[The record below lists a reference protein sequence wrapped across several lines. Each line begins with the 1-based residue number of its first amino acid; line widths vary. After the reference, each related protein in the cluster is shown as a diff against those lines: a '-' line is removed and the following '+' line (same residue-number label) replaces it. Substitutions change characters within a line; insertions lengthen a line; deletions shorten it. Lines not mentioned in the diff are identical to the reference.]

1 MSARFFANELDA
13 PHMPQIHYLPDDRTI
28 EIDDDDIILEASLRA
43 GIPHTHICGGSARC
57 STCRVLIVEGLEFC
71 SPRTSPEEELAKKLR
86 LEPEIRLACQTQ
98 VAGGKV
104 ILRRLAIDSEDLES
118 FNDEM
123 SGKLI
128 SPPVGQEKKI
138 AILFADIR
146 GFTPF
151 AESLLPYD
159 VIYVLNRYFQKM
171 GFAINRN
178 GGMINNYMGD
188 GLMALFGL
196 ENPDKAAEQAVR
208 AGVEMLEELEKLN
221 PYFENLYR
229 HQLRIGIGIHCGW
242 VVVGNLGALK
252 NQTVTAIGDAVNLA
266 SRIEAA
272 NKQVGTS
279 LLISE
284 ETYQEVKELA
294 IVNQCVSVQI
304 PGKSGEYPLY
314 EVVGMPPLP
323 VKIEEVSEEGEG
335 SLWQSFV
342 NKLLALYAVVYNW
355 IRKI

>member
-1 MSARFFANELDA
+1 
-13 PHMPQIHYLPDDRTI
+13 MPQIHYLPDDRTI

-43 GIPHTHICGGSARC
+43 DIPHTHICGGSARC

-123 SGKLI
+123 AGKSI
-128 SPPVGQEKKI
+128 SAPVGQEKKI

-146 GFTPF
+146 GFTTF

-171 GFAINRN
+171 GYVINRN

-188 GLMALFGL
+188 GFMALFGL

-221 PYFENLYR
+221 PYFETLYR
-229 HQLRIGIGIHCGW
+229 HRLRIGIGIHCGC
-242 VVVGNLGALK
+242 VVVGKLGASK
-252 NQTVTAIGDAVNLA
+252 SQTVTAIGDAVNLA

-284 ETYQEVKELA
+284 ETYQEVKALA
-294 IVNQCVSVQI
+294 IVDRCVSVPI

-314 EVVGMPPLP
+314 EVVWMPPLP
-323 VKIEEVSEEGEG
+323 VEIEEVSEVREGFI
-335 SLWQSFV
+335 WQSFV
-342 NKLLALYAVVYNW
+342 NKFLALYAAPYNW
-355 IRKI
+355 IRKIWSQIRKL

>member
-1 MSARFFANELDA
+1 
-13 PHMPQIHYLPDDRTI
+13 MPQIHYLPDDRTI

-71 SPRTSPEEELAKKLR
+71 SRRTAPEEELAKKLR

-118 FNDEM
+118 FTDQIA
-123 SGKLI
+123 GKLI
-128 SPPVGQEKKI
+128 STPVGQEKKI

-196 ENPDKAAEQAVR
+196 ENPEKAAEQAVR

-229 HQLRIGIGIHCGW
+229 HRLRIGIGIHCGW

-294 IVNQCVSVQI
+294 IVNRCILVEI

-323 VKIEEVSEEGEG
+323 VEIEEISEVKEK
-335 SLWQSFV
+335 SIWKSSVKILHD
-342 NKLLALYAVVYNW
+342 LYAAVYNW
-355 IRKI
+355 IKKICSQIRQL

>member
-1 MSARFFANELDA
+1 
-13 PHMPQIHYLPDDRTI
+13 MPYIQYLPDDRSI
-28 EIDDDDIILEASLRA
+28 EVDDDDIILEASVRA

-71 SPRTSPEEELAKKLR
+71 SPRTSPEEELAQKLR
-86 LEPEIRLACQTQ
+86 LDPEIRLACQTQ
-98 VAGGKV
+98 VAGGNV

-118 FNDEM
+118 FNEQIA
-123 SGKLI
+123 GKSI
-128 SPPVGQEKKI
+128 SPPIGHEKKI

-159 VIYVLNRYFQKM
+159 VIYILNRYFQKM
-171 GFAINRN
+171 GFVINRN

-188 GLMALFGL
+188 GFMALFGL
-196 ENPDKAAEQAVR
+196 ENPEKAAEQAVR

-221 PYFENLYR
+221 PYFETLYR
-229 HQLRIGIGIHCGW
+229 HRLRIGIGIHCGW
-242 VVVGNLGALK
+242 VVVGSLGASK
-252 NQTVTAIGDAVNLA
+252 NQTVTAIGDAVNFA

-284 ETYQEVKELA
+284 ETYQEVKQLA
-294 IVNQCVSVQI
+294 IVDRCVSVEI

-323 VKIEEVSEEGEG
+323 VEIEEVSQVENS
-335 SLWQSFV
+335 SLWQKFV
-342 NKLLALYAVVYNW
+342 NKLLALYAAMRNW
-355 IRKI
+355 IRKIWS

>member
-1 MSARFFANELDA
+1 
-13 PHMPQIHYLPDDRTI
+13 MPQIHYLPDDRAI

-43 GIPHTHICGGSARC
+43 GIPHTHACGGSARC

-71 SPRTSPEEELAKKLR
+71 SPRNSAEDELANKLR

-104 ILRRLAIDSEDLES
+104 ILRRLAIDSEDLET
-118 FNDEM
+118 FNDEIA
-123 SGKLI
+123 GNLI
-128 SPPVGQEKKI
+128 SAPVGQEKKI

-146 GFTPF
+146 GFTAF

-159 VIYVLNRYFQKM
+159 VIYILNRYFQKM
-171 GFAINRN
+171 GYVINRN

-188 GLMALFGL
+188 GFMALFGL
-196 ENPDKAAEQAVR
+196 ENSEKAAEQAVR
-208 AGVEMLEELEKLN
+208 AGVEMLEELDKLN
-221 PYFENLYR
+221 PYFETLYSHR
-229 HQLRIGIGIHCGW
+229 LRIGIGIHCGLA
-242 VVVGNLGALK
+242 VVGNLGAKK
-252 NQTVTAIGDAVNLA
+252 NQTVTAIGDAVNFA

-284 ETYQEVKELA
+284 ETYQEIKDLA
-294 IVNQCVSVQI
+294 IVNQCVSVKI

-323 VKIEEVSEEGEG
+323 VEIEEISEVEK
-335 SLWQSFV
+335 SSIFQNFV
-342 NKLLALYAVVYNW
+342 KKLMDLLAAVRNW
-355 IRKI
+355 IRKIFGS

>member
-1 MSARFFANELDA
+1 M
-13 PHMPQIHYLPDDRTI
+13 PHIHYLPDDRTI
-28 EIDDDDIILEASLRA
+28 EIDDDDIILEASLSA

-98 VAGGKV
+98 IAGGKV
-104 ILRRLAIDSEDLES
+104 ILRRLAIDSEDLEA
-118 FNDEM
+118 FNDQM
-123 SGKLI
+123 VGKLI
-128 SPPVGQEKKI
+128 SAPVGHEKKI

-146 GFTPF
+146 GFTAF

-159 VIYVLNRYFQKM
+159 VIYILNRYFQKM
-171 GFAINRN
+171 GFVINKN

-188 GLMALFGL
+188 GFMALFGL
-196 ENPDKAAEQAVR
+196 ENPEKAAEQAVR
-208 AGVEMLEELEKLN
+208 AGVEMLEELDKLN
-221 PYFENLYR
+221 PYFETLYR
-229 HQLRIGIGIHCGW
+229 HRLRIGIGIHCGLA
-242 VVVGNLGALK
+242 VVGNLGAS
-252 NQTVTAIGDAVNLA
+252 NSQTVTAIGDAVNFA

-294 IVNQCVSVQI
+294 IVNQCVLVEI

-323 VKIEEVSEEGEG
+323 VEIEDLFEVRKVSI
-335 SLWQSFV
+335 WQIFV
-342 NKLLALYAVVYNW
+342 NKLRALSAAVYNW
-355 IRKI
+355 IRKIWS

>member
-1 MSARFFANELDA
+1 
-13 PHMPQIHYLPDDRTI
+13 MPEIHYLPDDRTI

-43 GIPHTHICGGSARC
+43 GIPHTHVCGGSARC

-71 SPRTSPEEELAKKLR
+71 SPRTSPEEDLAKKLR

-118 FNDEM
+118 FNDQM
-123 SGKLI
+123 AGNFI
-128 SPPVGQEKKI
+128 SAPVGQEKKI

-146 GFTPF
+146 GFTAF

-171 GFAINRN
+171 GYVINRN

-188 GLMALFGL
+188 GFMALFGL
-196 ENPDKAAEQAVR
+196 ENSEKAAEQAVR

-221 PYFENLYR
+221 PYFETLYR
-229 HQLRIGIGIHCGW
+229 HRLRIGIGIHCGL
-242 VVVGNLGALK
+242 VVVGNLGAEK

-284 ETYQEVKELA
+284 ETYQEIKDLA
-294 IVNQCVSVQI
+294 IVNQRVSVQI

-323 VKIEEVSEEGEG
+323 IEIEDISEVKKK
-335 SLWQSFV
+335 SLWQDFV
-342 NKLLALYAVVYNW
+342 KRWMDLCAAVRTW
-355 IRKI
+355 SRKIFW

>member
-1 MSARFFANELDA
+1 
-13 PHMPQIHYLPDDRTI
+13 MPEIHYLPDDRAI
-28 EIDDDDIILEASLRA
+28 EIYDDDIILEASLRA
-43 GIPHTHICGGSARC
+43 GIPHTHVCGGSARC

-71 SPRTSPEEELAKKLR
+71 SPRTSLEEELAKKLH

-118 FNDEM
+118 FNDEIA
-123 SGKLI
+123 GKLI
-128 SPPVGQEKKI
+128 SAPVGQEKKI

-146 GFTPF
+146 GFTAF

-171 GFAINRN
+171 GYAINRN

-188 GLMALFGL
+188 GFMALFGL

-221 PYFENLYR
+221 PYFETLYR
-229 HQLRIGIGIHCGW
+229 HRLRIGIGIHCGL
-242 VVVGNLGALK
+242 VVVGNLGAQQ
-252 NQTVTAIGDAVNLA
+252 NQSVTAIGDAVNFA

-284 ETYQEVKELA
+284 ETYQEIKDLA
-294 IVNQCVSVQI
+294 IVNQRVSVQI

-323 VKIEEVSEEGEG
+323 IEIQDISEIEKKSVWEDFVKRWMG
-335 SLWQSFV
+335 
-342 NKLLALYAVVYNW
+342 LYAAVQTW
-355 IRKI
+355 IRKIFW

>member
-1 MSARFFANELDA
+1 
-13 PHMPQIHYLPDDRTI
+13 MPQIHYLPDDRAI

-43 GIPHTHICGGSARC
+43 GIPHTHACGGSARC

-71 SPRTSPEEELAKKLR
+71 SPRNSAEDELANKLR

-104 ILRRLAIDSEDLES
+104 ILRRLAIDSEDLET
-118 FNDEM
+118 FNDEIA
-123 SGKLI
+123 GNLI
-128 SPPVGQEKKI
+128 SAPVGQEKKI

-146 GFTPF
+146 GFTAF

-159 VIYVLNRYFQKM
+159 VIYLLNRYFQKM
-171 GFAINRN
+171 GYVINRN

-188 GLMALFGL
+188 GFMALFGL
-196 ENPDKAAEQAVR
+196 ENSEKAAEQAVR
-208 AGVEMLEELEKLN
+208 AGVEMLEELDKLN
-221 PYFENLYR
+221 PYFETLYSHR
-229 HQLRIGIGIHCGW
+229 LRIGIGIHCGLA
-242 VVVGNLGALK
+242 VVGNLGAKK
-252 NQTVTAIGDAVNLA
+252 NQTVTAIGDAVNFA

-284 ETYQEVKELA
+284 ETYEEIKDLA
-294 IVNQCVSVQI
+294 IVNQCVSVKI

-323 VKIEEVSEEGEG
+323 VEIEEIFEVEKS
-335 SLWQSFV
+335 SFLQGFFK
-342 NKLLALYAVVYNW
+342 NLMGLLAALRNW
-355 IRKI
+355 IRKIFGS

>member
-1 MSARFFANELDA
+1 
-13 PHMPQIHYLPDDRTI
+13 MPQIHYLPDDRAI

-43 GIPHTHICGGSARC
+43 GIPHTHACGGSARC

-71 SPRTSPEEELAKKLR
+71 SPRNSAEDELANKLR

-104 ILRRLAIDSEDLES
+104 ILRRLAIDSEDLET
-118 FNDEM
+118 FNDEIA
-123 SGKLI
+123 GNFI
-128 SPPVGQEKKI
+128 SAPVGQEKKI

-146 GFTPF
+146 GFTAF

-159 VIYVLNRYFQKM
+159 VIYILNRYFQKM
-171 GFAINRN
+171 GYAINRN

-188 GLMALFGL
+188 GFMALFGL
-196 ENPDKAAEQAVR
+196 ENSEKAAEQAVR
-208 AGVEMLEELEKLN
+208 AGVEMLEELDKLN
-221 PYFENLYR
+221 PYFETLYHHR
-229 HQLRIGIGIHCGW
+229 LRIGIGIHCGLA
-242 VVVGNLGALK
+242 VVGNLGAQK
-252 NQTVTAIGDAVNLA
+252 NQTVTAIGDAVNFA

-284 ETYQEVKELA
+284 ETYEEVKDLA
-294 IVNQCVSVQI
+294 IVNQCVSVKI

-314 EVVGMPPLP
+314 EVVGMPPIP
-323 VKIEEVSEEGEG
+323 VEIEEISEVER
-335 SLWQSFV
+335 SSIWQSFV
-342 NKLLALYAVVYNW
+342 KRLKRSFAAVRNW
-355 IRKI
+355 IRKLFGL

>member
-1 MSARFFANELDA
+1 
-13 PHMPQIHYLPDDRTI
+13 MPYIHYLPDDRAI
-28 EIDDDDIILEASLRA
+28 EVDDDDIILEASLRA

-71 SPRTSPEEELAKKLR
+71 SPRTSPEEELAKKLQ
-86 LEPEIRLACQTQ
+86 LEPQIRLACQTQ
-98 VAGGKV
+98 VSGGKV
-104 ILRRLAIDSEDLES
+104 VLRRLAIDSEDLES
-118 FNDEM
+118 FNSQVEGN
-123 SGKLI
+123 STAN
-128 SPPVGQEKKI
+128 PVGKEKKI

-171 GFAINRN
+171 GFVINRN

-188 GLMALFGL
+188 GFMALFGL

-208 AGVEMLEELEKLN
+208 AGVEMLEELEQLN
-221 PYFENLYR
+221 PYFETLYR
-229 HQLRIGIGIHCGW
+229 HRLRIGIGIHCGW
-242 VVVGNLGALK
+242 VVVGNLGASTS
-252 NQTVTAIGDAVNLA
+252 QTVTAIGDAVNLA
-266 SRIEAA
+266 SRIESA
-272 NKQVGTS
+272 NKKVGTS
-279 LLISE
+279 LLISQ

-294 IVNQCVSVQI
+294 IVDRRVSVEI

-323 VKIEEVSEEGEG
+323 VAIEAVSEVKK
-335 SLWQSFV
+335 SSIWQIFV
-342 NKLLALYAVVYNW
+342 NKLLALYAAVRNW
-355 IRKI
+355 LRKIWS

>member
-1 MSARFFANELDA
+1 
-13 PHMPQIHYLPDDRTI
+13 MPQIHYLPDDRTI

-43 GIPHTHICGGSARC
+43 DIPHTHICGGSARC

-118 FNDEM
+118 FTDEM
-123 SGKLI
+123 AGKLI
-128 SPPVGQEKKI
+128 CAPVGQEKKI

-229 HQLRIGIGIHCGW
+229 HRLRIGIGIHCGW

-294 IVNQCVSVQI
+294 IVDRRVSVPI

-314 EVVGMPPLP
+314 EVVGMPPLSLE
-323 VKIEEVSEEGEG
+323 IEEISEVKEK
-335 SLWQSFV
+335 SIWKSFV
-342 NKLLALYAVVYNW
+342 KNLCALYAAVYNW
-355 IRKI
+355 IKKIWIQIIKL

>member
-1 MSARFFANELDA
+1 M
-13 PHMPQIHYLPDDRTI
+13 PHIHYLPDDRTI
-28 EIDDDDIILEASLRA
+28 EVDDDDIILEASLRA

-98 VAGGKV
+98 VTGGKV

-118 FNDEM
+118 FNNQM
-123 SGKLI
+123 AGKSI
-128 SPPVGQEKKI
+128 SPPVGHEKKI

-171 GFAINRN
+171 GFVINRN
-178 GGMINNYMGD
+178 GGIINNYMGD

-208 AGVEMLEELEKLN
+208 AGVEMLEEVEKLN
-221 PYFENLYR
+221 PYFETLYR
-229 HQLRIGIGIHCGW
+229 HRLRIGIGIHCGW
-242 VVVGNLGALK
+242 VVVGNLGAAQ

-294 IVNQCVSVQI
+294 IVDRRVSVEI

-323 VKIEEVSEEGEG
+323 IEIEEVAEVKKS
-335 SLWQSFV
+335 SIWQTFV
-342 NKLLALYAVVYNW
+342 NKLLALSAAVYNW
-355 IRKI
+355 IRQIWS

>member
-1 MSARFFANELDA
+1 
-13 PHMPQIHYLPDDRTI
+13 MPQIHYLPDDRTI

-43 GIPHTHICGGSARC
+43 DIPHTHICGGSARC

-118 FNDEM
+118 FTDEM
-123 SGKLI
+123 AGKSI
-128 SPPVGQEKKI
+128 SAPVGQEKKI

-171 GFAINRN
+171 GYVINRN

-188 GLMALFGL
+188 GFMALFGL
-196 ENPDKAAEQAVR
+196 ENSDKAAEQAVR

-221 PYFENLYR
+221 PYFETLYR

-242 VVVGNLGALK
+242 VVVGNLGAS
-252 NQTVTAIGDAVNLA
+252 NSQTVTAIGDAVNLA

-294 IVNQCVSVQI
+294 IVDRRVLVEI

-323 VKIEEVSEEGEG
+323 LEIEEISEVKKK
-335 SLWQSFV
+335 SIWQIFV
-342 NKLLALYAVVYNW
+342 NNWRALYAVVYNC
-355 IRKI
+355 IGKIWSHIKKL

>member
-1 MSARFFANELDA
+1 
-13 PHMPQIHYLPDDRTI
+13 MPYIQYLPDDRTI
-28 EIDDDDIILEASLRA
+28 EVDDDDIILEASLRA

-98 VAGGKV
+98 VTGGKV

-123 SGKLI
+123 AGKSI
-128 SPPVGQEKKI
+128 SPPVGHEKKI

-171 GFAINRN
+171 GFVINRN

-188 GLMALFGL
+188 GFMALFGL

-208 AGVEMLEELEKLN
+208 AGVEMLEEVEKLN
-221 PYFENLYR
+221 PYFETLYR
-229 HQLRIGIGIHCGW
+229 HRLRIGIGIHCGW
-242 VVVGNLGALK
+242 VVVGNLGAAQ

-284 ETYQEVKELA
+284 ETYQEIKELA
-294 IVNQCVSVQI
+294 IVDRRVSVEI

-323 VKIEEVSEEGEG
+323 IEIEEVSEVEKN
-335 SLWQSFV
+335 SFFQDFV
-342 NKLLALYAVVYNW
+342 KKLRGLFAALRNW
-355 IRKI
+355 MRKIFGS

>member
-1 MSARFFANELDA
+1 
-13 PHMPQIHYLPDDRTI
+13 MPQIHYLPDDRTI
-28 EIDDDDIILEASLRA
+28 EIDDNDIILEASLRA

-71 SPRTSPEEELAKKLR
+71 SPRTSPEEDLAKKLH

-118 FNDEM
+118 FNDEIA
-123 SGKLI
+123 GNLI
-128 SPPVGQEKKI
+128 SAPVGQEKKI

-146 GFTPF
+146 GFTAF

-159 VIYVLNRYFQKM
+159 VIYILNRYFQKM
-171 GFAINRN
+171 GYAINRN

-188 GLMALFGL
+188 GFMALFGL
-196 ENPDKAAEQAVR
+196 ENPDRAAEQAVR

-221 PYFENLYR
+221 PYFETLYSHR
-229 HQLRIGIGIHCGW
+229 LRIGIGIHCGL
-242 VVVGNLGALK
+242 VVVGNLGAEQ
-252 NQTVTAIGDAVNLA
+252 NQSVTAIGDAVNFA

-284 ETYQEVKELA
+284 ETYQEIKDLA
-294 IVNQCVSVQI
+294 IVNQRVSVQI

-323 VKIEEVSEEGEG
+323 IEIEDISEVEEKYYWQRFVK
-335 SLWQSFV
+335 
-342 NKLLALYAVVYNW
+342 KLKRLIAAVRSW
-355 IRKI
+355 MRKIFGL

>member
-1 MSARFFANELDA
+1 
-13 PHMPQIHYLPDDRTI
+13 MPQIHYLPDDRAI

-43 GIPHTHICGGSARC
+43 GIPHTHACGGSARC

-71 SPRTSPEEELAKKLR
+71 SPRNSAEDELANKLR
-86 LEPEIRLACQTQ
+86 LDPEIRLACQTQ

-104 ILRRLAIDSEDLES
+104 ILRRLAIDSEDLET
-118 FNDEM
+118 FNDEIA
-123 SGKLI
+123 GNFI
-128 SPPVGQEKKI
+128 SAPVGQEKKI

-146 GFTPF
+146 GFTAF

-159 VIYVLNRYFQKM
+159 VIYILNRYFQKM
-171 GFAINRN
+171 GYAINRN

-188 GLMALFGL
+188 GFMALFGL
-196 ENPDKAAEQAVR
+196 ENSEKAAEQAVR
-208 AGVEMLEELEKLN
+208 AGVEMLEELDKLN
-221 PYFENLYR
+221 PYFETLYHHR
-229 HQLRIGIGIHCGW
+229 LRIGIGIHCGLA
-242 VVVGNLGALK
+242 VVGNLGAQK
-252 NQTVTAIGDAVNLA
+252 NQTVTAIGDAVNFA

-284 ETYQEVKELA
+284 ETYEEVKELA
-294 IVNQCVSVQI
+294 IVNQCVSVKI

-323 VKIEEVSEEGEG
+323 VEIEEISQVKKSSVLQRIFK
-335 SLWQSFV
+335 SLMG
-342 NKLLALYAVVYNW
+342 LLAAVRNW
-355 IRKI
+355 ARKKFRL

>member
-1 MSARFFANELDA
+1 M
-13 PHMPQIHYLPDDRTI
+13 PHIHYLPDDRTI
-28 EIDDDDIILEASLRA
+28 EIDDDDIILEASLSA

-86 LEPEIRLACQTQ
+86 LDPEIRLACQTQ
-98 VAGGKV
+98 IAGGKV
-104 ILRRLAIDSEDLES
+104 ILRRLAIDSEDLEV

-123 SGKLI
+123 VGKLI
-128 SPPVGQEKKI
+128 SAPVGHEKKI

-146 GFTPF
+146 GFTAF

-159 VIYVLNRYFQKM
+159 VIYILNRYFQKM
-171 GFAINRN
+171 GFVINKN

-188 GLMALFGL
+188 GFMALFGL
-196 ENPDKAAEQAVR
+196 ENPEKAAEQAVR

-221 PYFENLYR
+221 PYFETLYR
-229 HQLRIGIGIHCGW
+229 HRLRIGIGIHCGW
-242 VVVGNLGALK
+242 VVVGNLGAS
-252 NQTVTAIGDAVNLA
+252 NSQTVTAIGDAVNFA

-279 LLISE
+279 FLISE

-294 IVNQCVSVQI
+294 IVNQCVLVKI

-314 EVVGMPPLP
+314 EVIGMPPLP
-323 VKIEEVSEEGEG
+323 VEIEDLFEVTKVSI
-335 SLWQSFV
+335 WQTFV
-342 NKLLALYAVVYNW
+342 NKLRAFSAAVYNW
-355 IRKI
+355 IRKIF

>member
-1 MSARFFANELDA
+1 
-13 PHMPQIHYLPDDRTI
+13 MPYIQYLPDDRTI
-28 EIDDDDIILEASLRA
+28 EVDDDDIILEASVRA

-71 SPRTSPEEELAKKLR
+71 SPRTSPEEELAKKLG

-123 SGKLI
+123 AGKSI
-128 SPPVGQEKKI
+128 SPPVGHEKKI

-146 GFTPF
+146 GFTAF

-171 GFAINRN
+171 GYVINRN

-188 GLMALFGL
+188 GFMALFGL
-196 ENPDKAAEQAVR
+196 ENPEKAAEQAVR

-221 PYFENLYR
+221 PYFETLYR
-229 HQLRIGIGIHCGW
+229 HRLRIGIGIHCGW
-242 VVVGNLGALK
+242 VVVGNLGASQS
-252 NQTVTAIGDAVNLA
+252 QTVTAIGDAVNLA

-284 ETYQEVKELA
+284 ETYQEIKELA
-294 IVNQCVSVQI
+294 IVNQCVLVEI

-323 VKIEEVSEEGEG
+323 VEIEAVSEVKN
-335 SLWQSFV
+335 SSMWQRFV
-342 NKLLALYAVVYNW
+342 NKLRNLYAMVYNW
-355 IRKI
+355 VRKIWS

>member
-1 MSARFFANELDA
+1 
-13 PHMPQIHYLPDDRTI
+13 MPQIHYLPDDRAI
-28 EIDDDDIILEASLRA
+28 EVDNDDIILEASLRA

-71 SPRTSPEEELAKKLR
+71 SPRTSPEAELAEKLH

-98 VAGGKV
+98 IAGGKV

-118 FNDEM
+118 FNDQM
-123 SGKLI
+123 AGKSI
-128 SPPVGQEKKI
+128 SAVGQEKKI

-171 GFAINRN
+171 GCAINRN
-178 GGMINNYMGD
+178 GGIINNYMGD
-188 GLMALFGL
+188 GFMALFGL
-196 ENPDKAAEQAVR
+196 ENSETAAQQAVR

-229 HQLRIGIGIHCGW
+229 KRLRIGIGIHYGL
-242 VVVGNLGALK
+242 VVVGNLGAAK
-252 NQTVTAIGDAVNLA
+252 SQTLTAIGDAVNLA
-266 SRIEAA
+266 SRIESA
-272 NKQVGTS
+272 NKQVGTN

-284 ETYQEVKELA
+284 ETYAEVKELA
-294 IVNQCVSVQI
+294 IVNQRVLVQI

-314 EVVGMPPLP
+314 EVVGMPPLAIEIEEISHVKKISIFRAL
-323 VKIEEVSEEGEG
+323 VKILM
-335 SLWQSFV
+335 SLF
-342 NKLLALYAVVYNW
+342 AGARNW
-355 IRKI
+355 IRKIFS

>member
-1 MSARFFANELDA
+1 
-13 PHMPQIHYLPDDRTI
+13 MPQIHYLPDDRTI
-28 EIDDDDIILEASLRA
+28 EIDDNDIILEASLRA
-43 GIPHTHICGGSARC
+43 GIPHTHACGGSARC

-71 SPRTSPEEELAKKLR
+71 SPRNSPEDELAKKLR

-98 VAGGKV
+98 IAGGKV

-118 FNDEM
+118 FNDQM
-123 SGKLI
+123 TGKSI
-128 SPPVGQEKKI
+128 SPPIGHEKKI

-146 GFTPF
+146 GFTAF

-159 VIYVLNRYFQKM
+159 VIYILNRYFQKM
-171 GFAINRN
+171 GYAINRN

-196 ENPDKAAEQAVR
+196 ENSEKAAEQAVR

-221 PYFENLYR
+221 PYFETLYR
-229 HQLRIGIGIHCGW
+229 HRLRIGIGIHCGL
-242 VVVGNLGALK
+242 VVVGNLGAEQ
-252 NQTVTAIGDAVNLA
+252 NQSVTAIGDAVNLA

-284 ETYQEVKELA
+284 ETYQEIKDLA
-294 IVNQCVSVQI
+294 IVNQCVSVKI

-323 VKIEEVSEEGEG
+323 IQIEDISDVEKSSILQGFVK
-335 SLWQSFV
+335 
-342 NKLLALYAVVYNW
+342 KLIGLFAQVRNW
-355 IRKI
+355 IRTIFRS

>member
-1 MSARFFANELDA
+1 
-13 PHMPQIHYLPDDRTI
+13 MPQIYYLPDDRAI

-71 SPRTSPEEELAKKLR
+71 SPRNSAEEELAKKLR

-123 SGKLI
+123 VGKFI
-128 SPPVGQEKKI
+128 HAPVGQEKKI

-146 GFTPF
+146 GFTAF

-159 VIYVLNRYFQKM
+159 VIYILNRYFQKM
-171 GFAINRN
+171 SYAINRN

-188 GLMALFGL
+188 GFMALFGL
-196 ENPDKAAEQAVR
+196 ENSEKAAEQAVR
-208 AGVEMLEELEKLN
+208 AGVDMLEELEKLN
-221 PYFENLYR
+221 PYFETLYR
-229 HQLRIGIGIHCGW
+229 HRLRIGIGIHCGL
-242 VVVGNLGALK
+242 VVVGNLGAEK
-252 NQTVTAIGDAVNLA
+252 NQTVTAIGDAVNFA

-284 ETYQEVKELA
+284 ETYQEIKDLA
-294 IVNQCVSVQI
+294 IVNQRVSVQI

-323 VKIEEVSEEGEG
+323 VEIEEISEVREG
-335 SLWQSFV
+335 SIWQSFV
-342 NKLLALYAVVYNW
+342 NKLLAWSAAVYNW
-355 IRKI
+355 IRQIFS

>member
-1 MSARFFANELDA
+1 M
-13 PHMPQIHYLPDDRTI
+13 PHIHYLPDDRTI
-28 EIDDDDIILEASLRA
+28 EVDDDDIILEASLGA

-71 SPRTSPEEELAKKLR
+71 SPRTWPEEELAKKLR

-98 VAGGKV
+98 IAGGKV
-104 ILRRLAIDSEDLES
+104 ILRRLAIDSEDLET
-118 FNDEM
+118 FNEQM
-123 SGKLI
+123 AGNSAINTLSK
-128 SPPVGQEKKI
+128 EKKI
-138 AILFADIR
+138 AILFSDIR

-171 GFAINRN
+171 GCVINRN

-188 GLMALFGL
+188 GFMALFGL
-196 ENPDKAAEQAVR
+196 ENSDKAAEQAVR
-208 AGVEMLEELEKLN
+208 AGVQMLEELEKLN
-221 PYFENLYR
+221 PYFETLYR
-229 HQLRIGIGIHCGW
+229 HRLRIGIGIHCGLA
-242 VVVGNLGALK
+242 VVGNLGASNSQK
-252 NQTVTAIGDAVNLA
+252 VTAIGDAVNLA

-279 LLISE
+279 LLISQ

-294 IVNQCVSVQI
+294 IVNQCVSVKI

-314 EVVGMPPLP
+314 EVVGMPPP
-323 VKIEEVSEEGEG
+323 VEIEDLSEVRKVSI
-335 SLWQSFV
+335 WQNFV
-342 NKLLALYAVVYNW
+342 NKLRALSAAVYNW
-355 IRKI
+355 IRKIWS

>member
-1 MSARFFANELDA
+1 M
-13 PHMPQIHYLPDDRTI
+13 PHIHYLPDDRTI
-28 EIDDDDIILEASLRA
+28 EIDDDDIILEASLSA

-71 SPRTSPEEELAKKLR
+71 SPRTSSEEELAKKLR

-104 ILRRLAIDSEDLES
+104 ILRRLAIDSEDLEA

-123 SGKLI
+123 VGKLI
-128 SPPVGQEKKI
+128 SAPVGHEKKI

-146 GFTPF
+146 GFTAF

-159 VIYVLNRYFQKM
+159 VIYILNRYFQKM
-171 GFAINRN
+171 GYVINRN

-188 GLMALFGL
+188 GFMALFGL
-196 ENPDKAAEQAVR
+196 ENPEKAAEQAVR

-221 PYFENLYR
+221 PYFETLYR
-229 HQLRIGIGIHCGW
+229 HRLRIGIGIHCGLA
-242 VVVGNLGALK
+242 VVGNLGASK
-252 NQTVTAIGDAVNLA
+252 SQRVTAIGDAVNLA

-294 IVNQCVSVQI
+294 IVNQCVLVEI

-323 VKIEEVSEEGEG
+323 VEIEDLFEVRKVSI
-335 SLWQSFV
+335 WQIFV
-342 NKLLALYAVVYNW
+342 NKLRALSAAVYNW
-355 IRKI
+355 IRKIF

>member
-1 MSARFFANELDA
+1 
-13 PHMPQIHYLPDDRTI
+13 MPQIHYLPDDRTI

-43 GIPHTHICGGSARC
+43 DIPHTHICGGSARC

-123 SGKLI
+123 AGKLI

-304 PGKSGEYPLY
+304 PGKSGQYPLY

-323 VKIEEVSEEGEG
+323 VEIEEVAEVREG
-335 SLWQSFV
+335 SIWQSFI
-342 NKLLALYAVVYNW
+342 NKLLALYAAGYNW
-355 IRKI
+355 IMKIWREIRKL

>member
-1 MSARFFANELDA
+1 
-13 PHMPQIHYLPDDRTI
+13 MPQIHYLPDDRAI

-43 GIPHTHICGGSARC
+43 GIPHTHACGGSARC

-71 SPRTSPEEELAKKLR
+71 SPRNSAEDELANKLR

-104 ILRRLAIDSEDLES
+104 ILRRLAIDSEDLET
-118 FNDEM
+118 FNDEIA
-123 SGKLI
+123 GNFI
-128 SPPVGQEKKI
+128 SAPVGQEKKI

-146 GFTPF
+146 GFTAF

-159 VIYVLNRYFQKM
+159 VIYILNRYFQKM
-171 GFAINRN
+171 GYAINRN

-188 GLMALFGL
+188 GFMALFGL
-196 ENPDKAAEQAVR
+196 ENSEKAAEQAVR
-208 AGVEMLEELEKLN
+208 AGVEMLEELDKLN
-221 PYFENLYR
+221 PYFETLYHHR
-229 HQLRIGIGIHCGW
+229 LRIGIGIHCGLA
-242 VVVGNLGALK
+242 VVGNLGAQK
-252 NQTVTAIGDAVNLA
+252 NQTVTAIGDAVNFA

-284 ETYQEVKELA
+284 ETYEEVKDLA
-294 IVNQCVSVQI
+294 IVNQCVSVKI

-323 VKIEEVSEEGEG
+323 VEIEEISQVKKSSVLQRIFK
-335 SLWQSFV
+335 SLMG
-342 NKLLALYAVVYNW
+342 LLAAVRNW
-355 IRKI
+355 ARKIFRL

>member
-1 MSARFFANELDA
+1 
-13 PHMPQIHYLPDDRTI
+13 MPQIHYLPDDRAI

-43 GIPHTHICGGSARC
+43 GIPHTHACGGSARC

-71 SPRTSPEEELAKKLR
+71 SPRNSAEDELAQKLR

-104 ILRRLAIDSEDLES
+104 ILRRLAIDSEDLET
-118 FNDEM
+118 FNDEIA
-123 SGKLI
+123 GNLI
-128 SPPVGQEKKI
+128 SAPVGQEKKI

-146 GFTPF
+146 GFTAF

-159 VIYVLNRYFQKM
+159 VIYLLNRYFQKM
-171 GFAINRN
+171 GYVINRN

-188 GLMALFGL
+188 GFMALFGL
-196 ENPDKAAEQAVR
+196 ENSEKAAEQAVR
-208 AGVEMLEELEKLN
+208 AGVEMLEELDKLN
-221 PYFENLYR
+221 PYFETLYSHR
-229 HQLRIGIGIHCGW
+229 LRIGIGIHCGLA
-242 VVVGNLGALK
+242 VVGNLGAKK
-252 NQTVTAIGDAVNLA
+252 NQTVTAIGDAVNFA

-284 ETYQEVKELA
+284 ETYEEIKDLA
-294 IVNQCVSVQI
+294 IVNQCVSVKI

-323 VKIEEVSEEGEG
+323 VEIEEIFEVEKS
-335 SLWQSFV
+335 SFLQGFF
-342 NKLLALYAVVYNW
+342 KILMGLLAALRNW
-355 IRKI
+355 IRKIFGL

>member
-1 MSARFFANELDA
+1 
-13 PHMPQIHYLPDDRTI
+13 MPQIHYLPDDRTI

-71 SPRTSPEEELAKKLR
+71 SPRNSAEEDLAKKLR

-128 SPPVGQEKKI
+128 YAPVGQEKKI

-196 ENPDKAAEQAVR
+196 ENSDKAAEQAVR
-208 AGVEMLEELEKLN
+208 AGVEMLEELDKLN
-221 PYFENLYR
+221 PYFETLYR
-229 HQLRIGIGIHCGW
+229 HRLRIGIGIHCGLA
-242 VVVGNLGALK
+242 VVGNLGESK

-294 IVNQCVSVQI
+294 IVDRRVLVEI

-323 VKIEEVSEEGEG
+323 VEIQEVSEVREG
-335 SLWQSFV
+335 SIWQSFV
-342 NKLLALYAVVYNW
+342 NKLLALSAAAYNW
-355 IRKI
+355 IRKIWIQIIKL

>member
-1 MSARFFANELDA
+1 MFTD
-13 PHMPQIHYLPDDRTI
+13 QI
-28 EIDDDDIILEASLRA
+28 A
-43 GIPHTHICGGSARC
+43 G
-57 STCRVLIVEGLEFC
+57 
-71 SPRTSPEEELAKKLR
+71 
-86 LEPEIRLACQTQ
+86 
-98 VAGGKV
+98 
-104 ILRRLAIDSEDLES
+104 
-118 FNDEM
+118 N
-123 SGKLI
+123 LI
-128 SPPVGQEKKI
+128 STPVGQEKKI

-146 GFTPF
+146 GFTAF

-171 GFAINRN
+171 GYAINRN

-188 GLMALFGL
+188 GFMALFGL
-196 ENPDKAAEQAVR
+196 ENSDKAAEQAVR

-221 PYFENLYR
+221 PYFDTLYR
-229 HQLRIGIGIHCGW
+229 HRLRIGIGIHCGW
-242 VVVGNLGALK
+242 VVVGNLGASK
-252 NQTVTAIGDAVNLA
+252 SQTVTAIGDAVNLA

-294 IVNQCVSVQI
+294 IVDRRVSVPI

-323 VKIEEVSEEGEG
+323 VEIEEVSEVREG

-342 NKLLALYAVVYNW
+342 NKLLALYAAAYNW
-355 IRKI
+355 IRKIWSQIRKL

>member
-1 MSARFFANELDA
+1 
-13 PHMPQIHYLPDDRTI
+13 MPEIHYLPDDRAI
-28 EIDDDDIILEASLRA
+28 EIYDDDIILEASLRA
-43 GIPHTHICGGSARC
+43 GIPHTHACGGSARC

-71 SPRTSPEEELAKKLR
+71 SPRNSAEDELAKKLR

-123 SGKLI
+123 AGNLI
-128 SPPVGQEKKI
+128 SAPVGQEKKI

-146 GFTPF
+146 GFTAF

-159 VIYVLNRYFQKM
+159 VIYILNRYFQKM
-171 GFAINRN
+171 GYAINRN

-188 GLMALFGL
+188 GFMALFGL
-196 ENPDKAAEQAVR
+196 ENSDKAAEQAVR
-208 AGVEMLEELEKLN
+208 AGVEMLEELDKLN
-221 PYFENLYR
+221 PYFETLYR
-229 HQLRIGIGIHCGW
+229 HRLRIGIGIHCGLA
-242 VVVGNLGALK
+242 VVGNLGAQK
-252 NQTVTAIGDAVNLA
+252 NQTVTAIGDAVNFA
-266 SRIEAA
+266 SRIESA

-279 LLISE
+279 LLISQ
-284 ETYQEVKELA
+284 ETYEEIKDLA
-294 IVNQCVSVQI
+294 IVNQCVSVKI

-323 VKIEEVSEEGEG
+323 VEIEEFSQVRKKSI
-335 SLWQSFV
+335 WQKLV
-342 NKLLALYAVVYNW
+342 NKLAAFYAALRNW
-355 IRKI
+355 IRKNW